1 MNIKRKKAHTKMK
14 IEIDEFE
21 KDIILES
28 LSYRIENDKRII
40 LHDNLKEEIEDLI
53 RKIEDYEYL

>member
-1 MNIKRKKAHTKMK
+1 MK